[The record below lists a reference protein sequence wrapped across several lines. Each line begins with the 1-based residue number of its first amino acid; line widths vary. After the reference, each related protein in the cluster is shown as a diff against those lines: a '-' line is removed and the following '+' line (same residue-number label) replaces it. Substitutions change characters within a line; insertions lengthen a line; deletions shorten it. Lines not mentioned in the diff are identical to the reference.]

1 MREDKNMKKKLD
13 DFFKITERGSSISTE
28 LIGGATTFATMA
40 YILAYMTWSM
50 SAIPGI
56 NLTGVL
62 ICTALVTA
70 AACLAMGLYSNTPI
84 CLAPVLVIPG
94 LIAGWVADGTAT
106 YSQAFGIVAI
116 SGIVFILVSLFNL
129 RELFAR
135 CLPKNLKI
143 GLAASVGF
151 LIARVGMNSCGLYA
165 ATESGLT
172 YGDYHAKSTILGVI
186 GIAICFVLTYVK
198 FNINGREY
206 KIRGALLIGIILTTI
221 IGIPMGV
228 TFLPESIFT
237 IGGFSAIKDVAFQ
250 VDIFGALKLSFVPL
264 IMMLLIN
271 DFFGTMGSGFALAGK
286 ANLLD
291 EDGNFPAFGRVFLVD
306 SCSTLVGSIF
316 GISTVSC
323 FAESASGIESG
334 SRTGLSN
341 VATSFLFLLC
351 CFVSPLFLMIPGA
364 ATGAALVVVGISMLE
379 TVKDLDFEPI
389 EFLPVAA
396 MWLTTVYMSDYV
408 GGIVIGMFVY
418 MFINIFRALFERDK
432 KYIPSLP
439 VWVMTALM
447 SLYYIF

>member
-1 MREDKNMKKKLD
+1 MKKKLD

-228 TFLPESIFT
+228 TVLPESIFT

-250 VDIFGALKLSFVPL
+250 VDIFGALKLSFV
-264 IMMLLIN
+264 
-271 DFFGTMGSGFALAGK
+271 
-286 ANLLD
+286 
-291 EDGNFPAFGRVFLVD
+291 
-306 SCSTLVGSIF
+306 
-316 GISTVSC
+316 
-323 FAESASGIESG
+323 
-334 SRTGLSN
+334 
-341 VATSFLFLLC
+341 
-351 CFVSPLFLMIPGA
+351 PLFLMIPGA

>member
-1 MREDKNMKKKLD
+1 MAFLFCKPWLHG
-13 DFFKITERGSSISTE
+13 FCTV
-28 LIGGATTFATMA
+28 FARSVF
-40 YILAYMTWSM
+40 SM
-50 SAIPGI
+50 SDDVGRCIALQSVPFFASGEQCQAELCLHFRVGI
-56 NLTGVL
+56 LEQFQKSRHGDGGFACGGYSLWAGGVGLGIEAAFKLLAQLHTGGLLDMGVGVHQH
-62 ICTALVTA
+62 ICRCVSSSSLHRLHIA
-70 AACLAMGLYSNTPI
+70 AGDHQ
-84 CLAPVLVIPG
+84 
-94 LIAGWVADGTAT
+94 LIA
-106 YSQAFGIVAI
+106 
-116 SGIVFILVSLFNL
+116 
-129 RELFAR
+129 
-135 CLPKNLKI
+135 
-143 GLAASVGF
+143 
-151 LIARVGMNSCGLYA
+151 
-165 ATESGLT
+165 
-172 YGDYHAKSTILGVI
+172 
-186 GIAICFVLTYVK
+186 
-198 FNINGREY
+198 
-206 KIRGALLIGIILTTI
+206 
-221 IGIPMGV
+221 
-228 TFLPESIFT
+228 
-237 IGGFSAIKDVAFQ
+237 
-250 VDIFGALKLSFVPL
+250 
-264 IMMLLIN
+264 
-271 DFFGTMGSGFALAGK
+271 
-286 ANLLD
+286 
-291 EDGNFPAFGRVFLVD
+291 AFGRVFLVD